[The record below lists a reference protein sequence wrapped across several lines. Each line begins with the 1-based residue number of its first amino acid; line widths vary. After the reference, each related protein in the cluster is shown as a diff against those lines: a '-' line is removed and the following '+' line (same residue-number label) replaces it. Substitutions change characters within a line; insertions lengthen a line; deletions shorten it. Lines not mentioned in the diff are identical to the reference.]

1 MLIVV
6 ISLGSGT
13 VGDFYFILCTS
24 KIFTLIIY
32 YFSSQTELLKTNRR
46 KYIALKKKRKEI
58 KFIDLNF
65 NI

>member
-13 VGDFYFILCTS
+13 VSDFYFILCTS

-46 KYIALKKKRKEI
+46 KYIALKKKEK
-58 KFIDLNF
+58 KLSL
-65 NI
+65 